1 MNKLG
6 RDAQLDSESIAL
18 LRFSCCYLGRRRAS
32 CLDGGFMIESFG
44 AVTIIIGFAI
54 IAVLGGMLVTV
65 QQGTVSVVTM
75 FGKYRRVMYP
85 GLNLKIPFLEV
96 VFRRISIQNQ
106 SIELQF
112 QAITQD
118 QANVNFKAMLL
129 YSVINQTE
137 DTIKDVAFKFIDFGS
152 LMQTLNRTVEGSVR
166 GFVATKKQSEILGL
180 RRDIVNA
187 VKDQLD
193 EDLKSW
199 GYHLIDMQL
208 NDISFDE
215 TIMQSMAQVVASSN
229 LRAAAENEAQAL
241 LIRKTKEAE
250 ANGLAVRISAEAE
263 KQASQLRGE
272 GIALFREEV
281 AKGMHKAADEM
292 KAAGLDSS
300 FILFSMWTDA
310 IKHFAEQ
317 GNGNVIFLDGSNEG
331 LDKTMKQMMALSKI
345 ETLNK

>member
-1 MNKLG
+1 MFETIGL
-6 RDAQLDSESIAL
+6 
-18 LRFSCCYLGRRRAS
+18 
-32 CLDGGFMIESFG
+32 FG
-44 AVTIIIGFAI
+44 VFVIFIIISI
-54 IAVLGGMLVTV
+54 VGGAFTTV

-85 GLNLKIPFLEV
+85 GLNFKIPFLEI

-112 QAITQD
+112 QAITND

-137 DTIKDVAFKFIDFGS
+137 DTIKSVAFKFIDFTS

-166 GFVATKKQSEILGL
+166 GFVATKRQNEILAL
-180 RRDIVNA
+180 RRDITEA
-187 VKDQLD
+187 VKENLD

-199 GYHLIDMQL
+199 GYHLIDLQL

-229 LRAAAENEAQAL
+229 LKAAAENEAQAN
-241 LIRKTKEAE
+241 LIRKTKDAE
-250 ANGLAVRISAEAE
+250 ANGLAVKISAEAE
-263 KQASQLRGE
+263 KIASQLRGE
-272 GIALFREEV
+272 GISLFRQEV
-281 AKGMHKAADEM
+281 AKGMNKAAEEM
-292 KAAGLDSS
+292 KAAGLDAS

-310 IKHFAEQ
+310 VKHFAEN
-317 GNGNVIFLDGSNEG
+317 GKGNVIFLDGSNEG
-331 LDKTMKQMMALSKI
+331 MEKTMKQMMALSRIEQVKI
-345 ETLNK
+345 KS

>member
-1 MNKLG
+1 MEFGMFGTAIFVIVLMVVGGAFTTVNQG
-6 RDAQLDSESIAL
+6 SI
-18 LRFSCCYLGRRRAS
+18 
-32 CLDGGFMIESFG
+32 
-44 AVTIIIGFAI
+44 
-54 IAVLGGMLVTV
+54 
-65 QQGTVSVVTM
+65 SVVTM
-75 FGKYRRVMYP
+75 FGKYRRIMYP
-85 GLNLKIPFLEV
+85 GLNFKIPFLEV
-96 VFRRISIQNQ
+96 IMRRVSIQNQ

-129 YSVINQTE
+129 YSVIDQTE
-137 DTIKDVAFKFIDFGS
+137 ETIKNVAFKFIDFGA

-229 LRAAAENEAQAL
+229 LKAAAENEAQAMM
-241 LIRKTKEAE
+241 IRQTK
-250 ANGLAVRISAEAE
+250 SAEADGLAIKIAADAE
-263 KQASQLRGE
+263 RTAAKMRGE

-281 AKGMHKAADEM
+281 AKGMAKAAEEM
-292 KAAGLDSS
+292 RASGLDNS

-310 IKHFAEQ
+310 VKHFAEN
-317 GNGNVIFLDGSNEG
+317 GKGNVIFLDGSNEG
-331 LDKTMKQMMALSKI
+331 MEKSIRQMMALNQLEAQKPAP
-345 ETLNK
+345 KK